1 MDSPSVAPGLSEAA
15 RTWGYVGVN
24 SFGGP
29 AGQIAV
35 MHRVVVDERQWI
47 DEKRYLHALN
57 FCMVLPGPEAL
68 QLAVY
73 LGWVLNGVMGGLIA
87 GVLFVLPGLAVMA
100 VLAAVYAS
108 FGDISWISALLFGIQ
123 TAVIAI
129 VVQAVIRVGR
139 RSLRTPLLVALAVG
153 AFLALALFNV
163 LFPFVVIA
171 ALVIGWV
178 VGRRSPDALHVK
190 VDASAEI
197 DHVSK
202 SAARSARRA
211 GYAALV
217 LWAVPLLL
225 IIATLGMENI
235 FSQQAW
241 LFAKT
246 AVLSFG
252 GAYAALSYVAQQA
265 VVNYAWLEPRDM
277 VAGLGLAETTPG
289 PLVLVMTF
297 VGYVGA
303 YRASD
308 DLGMPGVVAGLIG
321 FSIAAWATFLPSF
334 GFVLIGA
341 PSVER
346 LRHNDRVAGAL
357 AAVTAAVVG
366 VIADLALWFSLN
378 VLFDDASERSWGPI
392 SVEVPA
398 PGSLD
403 GPALVLTVASLVLV
417 LGLKWGL
424 LRVLSLAA
432 AAGLVLSALGL
443 HP

>member
-1 MDSPSVAPGLSEAA
+1 MDSPFVTPTLGQAS

-35 MHRVVVDERQWI
+35 MHRVIVDERKWI

-73 LGWVLNGVMGGLIA
+73 LGWVLNGVAGGLIA
-87 GVLFVLPGLAVMA
+87 GALFVLPGLAVMA

-108 FGDISWISALLFGIQ
+108 FGDVSWISALLFGIQ

-129 VVQAVIRVGR
+129 VVQAVVRVGR
-139 RSLRTPLLVALAVG
+139 RSLRTPLLVALAVA
-153 AFLALALFNV
+153 AFVALALFNV
-163 LFPFVVIA
+163 LFPYVVIA
-171 ALVIGWV
+171 ALAIGWV
-178 VGRRSPDALHVK
+178 VGRRSPDALRVR
-190 VDASAEI
+190 VDADADV
-197 DHVSK
+197 DHVST

-225 IIATLGMENI
+225 LMASLGMENI

-252 GAYAALSYVAQQA
+252 GAYAALSYVSQQA
-265 VVNYAWLEPRDM
+265 VVNYAWVEPRDM

-321 FSIAAWATFLPSF
+321 FAIAAWATFLPSF

-346 LRHNDRVAGAL
+346 LRHNPRVAGAL

-366 VIADLALWFSLN
+366 VIADLALWFTLN
-378 VLFDDASERSWGPI
+378 VLFGELSQRTWGPI
-392 SVEVPA
+392 SLEVPTS
-398 PGSLD
+398 GSLD
-403 GPALVLTVASLVLV
+403 VWALALTVASLVLV

-424 LRVLSLAA
+424 LRVLVLAA
-432 AAGLVLSALGL
+432 AAGLALSALGL

>member
-1 MDSPSVAPGLSEAA
+1 VDSSAPTPALGEAV

-35 MHRVVVDERQWI
+35 MHRVVVDERRWV
-47 DEKRYLHALN
+47 DEKRFLHALN

-73 LGWVLNGVMGGLIA
+73 LGWVMNGVIGGLAA
-87 GVLFVLPGLAVMA
+87 GMLFILPGLAVMA
-100 VLAAVYAS
+100 VLAGVYSS
-108 FGDISWISALLFGIQ
+108 FGDVSWIAALLFGIQ

-129 VVQAVIRVGR
+129 VVQAVVRVGS
-139 RSLRTPLLVALAVG
+139 RSLRTPLLAALAVA
-153 AFLALALFNV
+153 AFVALALFDV
-163 LFPFVVIA
+163 LFPYVVVA
-171 ALVIGWV
+171 ALIIGWA
-178 VGRRSPDALHVK
+178 VGRRNPDALRVR
-190 VDASAEI
+190 VDADADV
-197 DHVSK
+197 DHVPPAK
-202 SAARSARRA
+202 ARSARRA
-211 GYAALV
+211 GYAALA
-217 LWAVPLLL
+217 LWAAPLL
-225 IIATLGMENI
+225 AVMVVLGVENI

-252 GAYAALSYVAQQA
+252 GAYAALSYVSQQA
-265 VVNYAWLEPRDM
+265 VSGYGWIEPRDM

-308 DLGMPGVVAGLIG
+308 ELGVPGVVAGLLG

-334 GFVLIGA
+334 GLVLIGA

-346 LRHNDRVAGAL
+346 LRHNPRVAGAL

-366 VIADLALWFSLN
+366 VIADLALWFSLA
-378 VLFDDASERSWGPI
+378 VLFDDVEPVTWGPV
-392 SVEVPA
+392 SVDIPA
-398 PGSLD
+398 AGSLD
-403 GPALVLTVASLVLV
+403 GWAALLTGVSLVLV

-424 LRVLSLAA
+424 LRVLALAAWAGLALSLA
-432 AAGLVLSALGL
+432 GL

>member
-1 MDSPSVAPGLSEAA
+1 MDSPSATPTLGDAA

-35 MHRVVVDERQWI
+35 MHRVVVEERHWI

-73 LGWVLNGVMGGLIA
+73 LGWVLNGVIGALVA

-108 FGDISWISALLFGIQ
+108 FGDVSWISALLFGIQ

-139 RSLRTPLLVALAVG
+139 RSLRTPLLFALAVG
-153 AFLALALFNV
+153 AFIALALFNI

-171 ALVIGWV
+171 ALAIGWV
-178 VGRRSPDALHVK
+178 VGRQSPDALHVRVD
-190 VDASAEI
+190 VDAEV
-197 DHVSK
+197 DQVSK

-211 GYAALV
+211 GYASLV

-225 IIATLGMENI
+225 IMATLGMENI
-235 FSQQAW
+235 FSQEAW

-252 GAYAALSYVAQQA
+252 GAYAALSYVSQQA

-308 DLGMPGVVAGLIG
+308 ELGMPGVVAGLIG
-321 FSIAAWATFLPSF
+321 FAIAAWATFLPSF

-346 LRHNDRVAGAL
+346 LRHNRRVAGAL

-378 VLFDDASERSWGPI
+378 VLFDDLSERSWGPI
-392 SVEVPA
+392 SVEVPVA
-398 PGSLD
+398 GSLD
-403 GPALVLTVASLVLV
+403 GSALLLTVVCLVLV
-417 LGLKWGL
+417 LGVRWGL
-424 LRVLSLAA
+424 LRVLTLAS

>member
-1 MDSPSVAPGLSEAA
+1 MDSPASPPSHRDAV

-35 MHRVVVDERQWI
+35 MHRVVVDERRWI
-47 DEKRYLHALN
+47 DEKRFLHALN

-73 LGWVLNGVMGGLIA
+73 LGWVLNGVIGGVAA
-87 GVLFVLPGLAVMA
+87 GVLFVLPGLALMA
-100 VLAAVYAS
+100 VLAGVYSS
-108 FGDISWISALLFGIQ
+108 FGDVSWIAALLFGIQ

-129 VVQAVIRVGR
+129 VVQAVVRVGSR
-139 RSLRTPLLVALAVG
+139 ALRTPLLITLAVAAFVALS
-153 AFLALALFNV
+153 LFDV
-163 LFPFVVIA
+163 PFPYVVVA
-171 ALVIGWV
+171 ALIIGWG
-178 VGRRSPDALHVK
+178 VGRQSPDALRVR
-190 VDASAEI
+190 VDADADV
-197 DHVSK
+197 DHVPAAK
-202 SAARSARRA
+202 ARSARRA
-211 GYAALV
+211 GYAAFG
-217 LWAVPLLL
+217 LWAVPLL
-225 IIATLGMENI
+225 AVMVVLGMESI

-241 LFAKT
+241 LFAKA

-252 GAYAALSYVAQQA
+252 GAYAALSYVSQQA
-265 VVNYAWLEPRDM
+265 TSGSDWIEARDM

-308 DLGMPGVVAGLIG
+308 ELGIPGVVAGLLG
-321 FSIAAWATFLPSF
+321 FAIAAWATFLPSF
-334 GFVLIGA
+334 GFVFIGA

-346 LRHNDRVAGAL
+346 LRHNPRVAGAL

-366 VIADLALWFSLN
+366 VIADLALWFSLE
-378 VLFDDASERSWGPI
+378 VLFDDVTQVTWGPI
-392 SVEVPA
+392 NVDIPA
-398 PGSLD
+398 AGTLD
-403 GPALVLTVASLVLV
+403 GWAALLTVLSLVLV
-417 LGLKWGL
+417 LRLKWGL
-424 LRVLSLAA
+424 LRVLALAA
-432 AAGLVLSALGL
+432 AGGLALSLAGL

>member
-1 MDSPSVAPGLSEAA
+1 VDSPAATPALREAV

-35 MHRVVVDERQWI
+35 MHRVVVDERRWV
-47 DEKRYLHALN
+47 DEKRFLHALN

-73 LGWVLNGVMGGLIA
+73 LGWVMNGVIGGVLA
-87 GVLFVLPGLAVMA
+87 GVLFVMPGLVLMA
-100 VLAAVYAS
+100 VLAGVYSS
-108 FGDISWISALLFGIQ
+108 FGDVSWIAALLFGIQ

-129 VVQAVIRVGR
+129 VVQAVVRLGR
-139 RSLRTPLLVALAVG
+139 RSLRTPLLVGLAG
-153 AFLALALFNV
+153 AAFVALALLDV
-163 LFPFVVIA
+163 LFPYVVIV
-171 ALVIGWV
+171 ALVIGWA
-178 VGRRSPDALHVK
+178 VGRRTPDALRVR
-190 VDASAEI
+190 VDADADV
-197 DHVSK
+197 DHVPPPK
-202 SAARSARRA
+202 AQSARRA
-211 GYAALV
+211 GYAALT
-217 LWAVPLLL
+217 LWAVPLLVVMVV
-225 IIATLGMENI
+225 LGMENI
-235 FSQQAW
+235 LSQQAW

-252 GAYAALSYVAQQA
+252 GAYAALSYVSQQA
-265 VVNYAWLEPRDM
+265 AAGSGWIEPRDM

-308 DLGMPGVVAGLIG
+308 ELGIPGVVAGLLG
-321 FSIAAWATFLPSF
+321 FAVAAWATFLPSF

-346 LRHNDRVAGAL
+346 LRHNPQVAGAL

-366 VIADLALWFSLN
+366 VIADLALWFGLA
-378 VLFDDASERSWGPI
+378 VLFDDVNPQTWGPV
-392 SVEVPA
+392 SVDIPT

-403 GPALVLTVASLVLV
+403 GWAALLTLLSLVLV
-417 LGLKWGL
+417 LRLRWSL
-424 LRVLSLAA
+424 LRVLALTAGG
-432 AAGLVLSALGL
+432 GLVLSLVGL

>member
-1 MDSPSVAPGLSEAA
+1 MSSSYVAPSLGDAV

-47 DEKRYLHALN
+47 EEKRYLHALN

-73 LGWVLNGVMGGLIA
+73 LGWVLNGVMGALIA
-87 GVLFVLPGLAVMA
+87 GVLFILPGLAVMA
-100 VLAAVYAS
+100 VLAGVYAS
-108 FGDISWISALLFGIQ
+108 FGDIGWISALLFGIQ

-139 RSLRTPLLVALAVG
+139 RSLRTPLLIALAVS
-153 AFLALALFNV
+153 AFIALALFGV
-163 LFPFVVIA
+163 LFPFVVLA
-171 ALVIGWV
+171 ALGIGWV
-178 VGRRSPDALHVK
+178 VGRRAPDALQVR
-190 VDASAEI
+190 VDDDAEV
-197 DHVSK
+197 DHVAQA
-202 SAARSARRA
+202 AARSARRA

-217 LWAVPLLL
+217 LWAVPLVL
-225 IIATLGMENI
+225 IMATLGMENI

-252 GAYAALSYVAQQA
+252 GAYAALSYVSQQA
-265 VVNYAWLEPRDM
+265 VGNYAWVEPRDM

-308 DLGMPGVVAGLIG
+308 ELGMPGVAAGLIG
-321 FSIAAWATFLPSF
+321 FAIAAWATFLPSF

-346 LRHNDRVAGAL
+346 LRHNRMVAGAL

-378 VLFDDASERSWGPI
+378 VLFGEVSERSWGPI
-392 SVEVPA
+392 SMDVPV

-403 GPALVLTVASLVLV
+403 GFALLLTVASLVMV
-417 LGLKWGL
+417 LALKWGL